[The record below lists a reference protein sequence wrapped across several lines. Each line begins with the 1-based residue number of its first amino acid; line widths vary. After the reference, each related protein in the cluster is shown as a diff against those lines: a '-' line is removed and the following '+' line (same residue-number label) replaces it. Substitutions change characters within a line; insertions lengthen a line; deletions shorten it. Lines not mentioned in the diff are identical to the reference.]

1 MRALSPA
8 QQQEATVATD
18 LPTEV
23 FAAAFRD
30 NLTMTCQGISY
41 ERLTQDQQAM
51 LVDLVTA
58 HVGRIRPGH
67 AEIRLDEVKAH
78 LHKTWCDRLDDNCG
92 KLRSAAVGLSCRIA
106 NGGNSHD
113 RHACPLEA
121 RRSR

>member
-1 MRALSPA
+1 MFAASGQYAGTRVFEDEEAKGFALMHALSPA

-30 NLTMTCQGISY
+30 NLTLTCQGIRY

-51 LVDLVTA
+51 LVD
-58 HVGRIRPGH
+58 
-67 AEIRLDEVKAH
+67 
-78 LHKTWCDRLDDNCG
+78 RLDDNCG
-92 KLRSAAVGLSCRIA
+92 KLRSAAGGLSCRKA